1 MRALRYVIGILFC
14 GALLVLL
21 LMAFPEDA
29 FPELKPGQE
38 LSDFFDRVKWLV
50 FGGLAVVAVIAFVV
64 MGRQEGSR

>member
-1 MRALRYVIGILFC
+1 MRAFYYVIGIMLAVGLFL
-14 GALLVLL
+14 ALW
-21 LMAFPEDA
+21 MAFPEDA